1 MLRKNYKFIIIALLI
16 SSFISSVYI
25 YVPKLPSSI
34 DSRLRDF
41 MFNLRGEIK
50 PKNDSVVIVDI
61 DEKSLQNLGQWPWP
75 RDILSKIL
83 YNLTKAEVAV
93 IGLDIVFA
101 EEDRTSPHKILKK
114 LEIQKENIPN
124 FDLEFAQAIANT
136 PTILGYQFELTDKK
150 FINKNAPSIQT
161 IFIEKNKKMGKNYL
175 ITAQGTILNIPIL
188 QDNSYS
194 SGFFNNIPDDTG
206 IIRSIPLII
215 SYEDEI
221 YPSLSLEAL
230 RIGLGVSKIYINY
243 DENGIANLQVG
254 DFIIPTDR
262 HGRLL
267 INFRGKEKT
276 FKYISAFDIYN
287 DSFDKEDITNKIVL
301 IGTSAAALMDLRAT
315 PFESVFPGVEIHA
328 NAIDNIIA
336 QDFLYKASWIE
347 GLNIII
353 IFILSIFTFF
363 MIKKMPIWL
372 TPFFILGLIFAVC
385 YSIYYLL
392 FNVGIVLNILFPLFT
407 IVTNGI
413 ISLLIGY
420 FYEIKRKEE
429 IKNKFASKVSKNV
442 MEELIKDLDNNKLQ
456 AQNKEVSIFF
466 SDIRGFTNISEKID
480 KPDLLVKYLNQ
491 YMTPMSEIIIK
502 NNGTID
508 KYIGDSIMAYW
519 NAPFDIDNHADKAV
533 ISALEQL
540 EELKKLNIILKN
552 LNQPKIDIG
561 IGITTGIVTVGEIG
575 SIGRSDYTII
585 GDNVN
590 LGSRIESLC
599 KFYGCNLI
607 ISENTKEQLKEKYI
621 FRYLDFIKVKG
632 KDIPIKIWEVISL
645 ENNKTKELFKEL
657 EKYNQ
662 AIILYKN
669 SNFKEAM
676 IIFEELKNSKSPLS
690 KEIYEIYINRCNEFI
705 LNPILDFD
713 YIYEHNS
720 KN

>member
-136 PTILGYQFELTDKK
+136 PTILGYQFEFTDEK

-372 TPFFILGLIFAVC
+372 TPFFILGLIFAVW

>member
-1 MLRKNYKFIIIALLI
+1 
-16 SSFISSVYI
+16 
-25 YVPKLPSSI
+25 
-34 DSRLRDF
+34 
-41 MFNLRGEIK
+41 MFNVRGEVK
-50 PKNDSVVIVDI
+50 PKSDSVVIIDI
-61 DEKSLQNLGQWPWP
+61 DEKSLQSLGQWPWS

-93 IGLDIVFA
+93 IGFDIVFA
-101 EEDRTSPHKILKK
+101 EEDRTSPHKILKE
-114 LEIQKENIPN
+114 LDIQKENIPN
-124 FDLEFAQAIANT
+124 FDLEFAQAIAST

-150 FINKNAPSIQT
+150 YINKNAPSIQT
-161 IFIEKNKKMGKNYL
+161 IFIEKNKKLGENYL
-175 ITAQGTILNIPIL
+175 ITAQGTILNIPLL

-206 IIRSIPLII
+206 IIRSLPLII

-230 RIGLGVSKIYINY
+230 RIGLGVSKVYINY
-243 DENGIANLQVG
+243 DQNGIANLQLG

-287 DSFDKEDITNKIVL
+287 DSFNKEDITNKIVL

-347 GLNIII
+347 GLNVII
-353 IFILSIFTFF
+353 IFILSFFTFF
-363 MIKKMPIWL
+363 IIRKIPIWL
-372 TPFFILGLIFAVC
+372 TPIFILGLMFGVC
-385 YSIYYLL
+385 YFIYYLL

-407 IVTNGI
+407 IVINGI
-413 ISLLIGY
+413 ISLLIEY

-519 NAPFDIDNHADKAV
+519 NAPFNIDNHADKAV

-540 EELKKLNIILKN
+540 EELKKLNIILKD
-552 LNQPKIDIG
+552 LDQPKIDIG

-575 SIGRSDYTII
+575 SVGRSDYTII

-599 KFYGCNLI
+599 KFYGCQLI
-607 ISENTKEQLKEKYI
+607 ISENTKEKLKENYI

-645 ENNKTKELFKEL
+645 ENNKTEELFEEL
-657 EKYNQ
+657 DKYNQ
-662 AIILYKN
+662 AINLYKN

-676 IIFEELKNSKSPLS
+676 AIFEELKNSKSPLS
-690 KEIYEIYINRCNEFI
+690 TKIYEIYINRCNEFI
-705 LNPILDFD
+705 LNPITNSD
-713 YIYEHNS
+713 YIYEHKS
-720 KN
+720 KD

>member
-1 MLRKNYKFIIIALLI
+1 
-16 SSFISSVYI
+16 
-25 YVPKLPSSI
+25 
-34 DSRLRDF
+34 

-136 PTILGYQFELTDKK
+136 PTILGYQFEFTDKK

-287 DSFDKEDITNKIVL
+287 DSFNKEDITNKIVL

-533 ISALEQL
+533 KSALEQL
-540 EELKKLNIILKN
+540 TKLEDLNKTFEELK
-552 LNQPKIDIG
+552 QPKIEIG
-561 IGITTGIVTVGEIG
+561 IGITTGITTVGEIG

>member
-1 MLRKNYKFIIIALLI
+1 
-16 SSFISSVYI
+16 
-25 YVPKLPSSI
+25 
-34 DSRLRDF
+34 

-136 PTILGYQFELTDKK
+136 PTILGYQFEFTDEK

-540 EELKKLNIILKN
+540 EELKKLNIVLKN

-690 KEIYEIYINRCNEFI
+690 KEI
-705 LNPILDFD
+705 
-713 YIYEHNS
+713 
-720 KN
+720 

>member
-1 MLRKNYKFIIIALLI
+1 MLRKNYKFIIIVLLI
-16 SSFISSVYI
+16 SSYISSIFI
-25 YVPKLPSSI
+25 YLPTLPSSI
-34 DSRLRDF
+34 DGRLRDF
-41 MFNLRGEIK
+41 MFNVRGEVR
-50 PKNDSVVIVDI
+50 PKSDSVVIIDI
-61 DEKSLQNLGQWPWP
+61 DEKSLQSLGQWPWS

-93 IGLDIVFA
+93 IGFDIVFA
-101 EEDRTSPHKILKK
+101 EEDRTSPHKILKE
-114 LEIQKENIPN
+114 LDIQKENIPN
-124 FDLEFAQAIANT
+124 FDLEFAQAIAST

-150 FINKNAPSIQT
+150 YINKNAPSIQT
-161 IFIEKNKKMGKNYL
+161 IFIEKNKKLGENYL
-175 ITAQGTILNIPIL
+175 ITAQGTILNIPLL

-206 IIRSIPLII
+206 IIRSLPLII

-230 RIGLGVSKIYINY
+230 RIGLGVSKVYINY
-243 DENGIANLQVG
+243 DQNGIANLQLG

-287 DSFDKEDITNKIVL
+287 DSFNKEDITNKIVL

-347 GLNIII
+347 GLNVII
-353 IFILSIFTFF
+353 IFILSFFTFF
-363 MIKKMPIWL
+363 MIRKIPIWL
-372 TPFFILGLIFAVC
+372 TPIFILGLMFGVC
-385 YSIYYLL
+385 YFIYYLL

-407 IVTNGI
+407 IVINGI
-413 ISLLIGY
+413 ISLLIEY

-519 NAPFDIDNHADKAV
+519 NAPFNIDNHADKAV

-540 EELKKLNIILKN
+540 EELKKLNIILKD
-552 LNQPKIDIG
+552 LDQPKIDIG

-575 SIGRSDYTII
+575 SVGRSDYTII

-599 KFYGCNLI
+599 KFYGCQLI
-607 ISENTKEQLKEKYI
+607 ISENTKEKLKGNYI

-645 ENNKTKELFKEL
+645 EKNKTEELFEEL
-657 EKYNQ
+657 DKYNQ
-662 AIILYKN
+662 AINLYKN
-669 SNFKEAM
+669 SNFKDAM
-676 IIFEELKNSKSPLS
+676 AIFEELKNSKTSLS
-690 KEIYEIYINRCNEFI
+690 TKIYEIYINRCNEFI
-705 LNPILDFD
+705 LNPITNSD
-713 YIYEHNS
+713 YIYEHKS
-720 KN
+720 KD